1 MSRIAAG
8 PAAEGAEQRQEL
20 SGKERT
26 VGLLLALM
34 TCVFST
40 LVHSSGETDIG
51 QWPRTLL
58 ALSGPAADVVFD
70 WKSRQYMGPIMYCVM
85 MLPTTDR

>member
-8 PAAEGAEQRQEL
+8 SAEGAEQRQES

-26 VGLLLALM
+26 VGLLLVLLVALI
-34 TCVFST
+34 TCVFSTLDNAVT

-51 QWPRTLL
+51 QWPRALL
-58 ALSGPAADVVFD
+58 ALSGLAAASCSTGRAST
-70 WKSRQYMGPIMYCVM
+70 WGR
-85 MLPTTDR
+85 

>member
-8 PAAEGAEQRQEL
+8 SAEGAEQRQEL

-26 VGLLLALM
+26 VGLLLVLLVLLVALM

-40 LVHSSGETDIG
+40 
-51 QWPRTLL
+51 RTM
-58 ALSGPAADVVFD
+58 
-70 WKSRQYMGPIMYCVM
+70 R
-85 MLPTTDR
+85 